1 MAIDEV
7 LLERAVLEDRAHLRI
22 YAWAGPT
29 VSIGYFQGID
39 ERAAHPASR
48 GCPLVRRPSG
58 GGAIVHDQEVTY
70 ALAVPGAWRASQQRD
85 LYHRVHR
92 GLVESLVGLGA
103 AATLCPPRPAG
114 EAKTDPFLCFQ
125 RKMEGDVAI
134 GDCKVIGSAQRR
146 GRGAVVQHGS
156 ILLGASPAA
165 PELPGIEDLSPA
177 RMAREDWALRVR
189 DSVLHVLDFTPQLES
204 LSAGEQ
210 MAALRLVDEKY
221 GRAQWHARR

>member
-1 MAIDEV
+1 
-7 LLERAVLEDRAHLRI
+7 
-22 YAWAGPT
+22 
-29 VSIGYFQGID
+29 
-39 ERAAHPASR
+39 
-48 GCPLVRRPSG
+48 
-58 GGAIVHDQEVTY
+58 
-70 ALAVPGAWRASQQRD
+70 
-85 LYHRVHR
+85 
-92 GLVESLVGLGA
+92 
-103 AATLCPPRPAG
+103 
-114 EAKTDPFLCFQ
+114 
-125 RKMEGDVAI
+125 MEGDVAI